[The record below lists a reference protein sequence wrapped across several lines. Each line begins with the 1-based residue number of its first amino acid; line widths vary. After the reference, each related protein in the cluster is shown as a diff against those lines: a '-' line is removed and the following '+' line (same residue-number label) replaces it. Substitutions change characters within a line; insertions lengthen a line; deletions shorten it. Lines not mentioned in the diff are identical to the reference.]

1 MKYIV
6 RTKLRML
13 AVLVTH
19 GIAGHDLKKAAAS
32 QRAGFCFSAPPCP
45 R

>member
-19 GIAGHDLKKAAAS
+19 GIAGHDLKKPAAS
-32 QRAGFCFSAPPCP
+32 PRAGFCFSAPPCP